1 MKPELA
7 ILVRLQGIDLE
18 LNKIYEEKASVPKYL
33 EDLQE
38 RLSAKESELN
48 ELNERITEIQKR
60 KVDVEDEFELENVRF
75 GKSQKKLS
83 SLKTNREYQALQKEI
98 NEIKKTNTARED
110 EILAIMEE
118 TSSLQEEVK
127 EKMKQVKQYRK
138 EIKEEKKHVK
148 ELETSLDTKTAALT
162 EERQTVSKDI
172 SPDLLA
178 KYNFLKERRACV
190 AVAAVTDGVC
200 SACNMNIPP
209 QLYNELL
216 RDEKILTCPSCQ
228 RLIYALEVT

>member
-1 MKPELA
+1 MKPEIS
-7 ILVRLQGIDLE
+7 ILIRLQGIDLE
-18 LNKIYEEKASVPKYL
+18 LRKINEEKSSAPKHL

-38 RLSAKESELN
+38 HLASKDAELS

-75 GKSQKKLS
+75 GKSQKKLF

-98 NEIKKTNTARED
+98 NEIKKANAAREE

-118 TSSLQEEVK
+118 INSLQEEIK
-127 EKMKQVKQYRK
+127 KKKRQVKQYRK
-138 EIKEEKKHVK
+138 EIKAEQKNIKKLQTRLNAK
-148 ELETSLDTKTAALT
+148 IAALT
-162 EERQTVSKDI
+162 EEREAVSKDI
-172 SPDLLA
+172 SPNLLA
-178 KYNFLKERRACV
+178 KYNFLKDRRAGV
-190 AVAAVTDGVC
+190 AIAAVTDAVC

-228 RLIYALEVT
+228 RLIYALKVN

>member
-1 MKPELA
+1 LKPELA
-7 ILVRLQGIDLE
+7 ILIRLQGIDLE
-18 LNKIYEEKASVPKYL
+18 LRKINEEKSSVPKHL
-33 EDLQE
+33 EDLE
-38 RLSAKESELN
+38 EHLFSKDAELN
-48 ELNERITEIQKR
+48 ELNEHIIEIQKR
-60 KVDVEDEFELENVRF
+60 KVDVEDEFELENVRL

-98 NEIKKTNTARED
+98 SEIKKTNTDRED
-110 EILAIMEE
+110 EILTIMEE
-118 TSSLQEEVK
+118 TGSLQEEIK
-127 EKMKQVKQYRK
+127 EKKKQVKQYRK
-138 EIKEEKKHVK
+138 KIRAEKKRIK
-148 ELETSLDTKTAALT
+148 ELEARLDDKIADLT

-172 SPDLLA
+172 SPDLLS
-178 KYNFLKERRACV
+178 KYNFLKDRRACV

-228 RLIYALEVT
+228 RLIYALEVS

>member
-7 ILVRLQGIDLE
+7 ILIRLQGIDLE
-18 LNKIYEEKASVPKYL
+18 LNKLDEEKSSVPKYL

-48 ELNERITEIQKR
+48 ELNERVTEIQKR

-98 NEIKKTNTARED
+98 NEIKKTNAARED

-118 TSSLQEEVK
+118 TSSLQEEIK

-138 EIKEEKKHVK
+138 EIKSEKKHVK
-148 ELETSLDTKTAALT
+148 ELQTSLDAKTAALT
-162 EERQTVSKDI
+162 EERHAVTKDI

-178 KYNFLKERRACV
+178 KYNFLKDRRACV

>member
-1 MKPELA
+1 LKSELA
-7 ILVRLQGIDLE
+7 ILIRLQGIDLE
-18 LNKIYEEKASVPKYL
+18 LRKINEEKSSVPEHL
-33 EDLQE
+33 EALQKH
-38 RLSAKESELN
+38 LSSKEAELN

-60 KVDVEDEFELENVRF
+60 KVDVEDEFELENVRL

-98 NEIKKTNTARED
+98 NEIKKANAARED

-118 TSSLQEEVK
+118 TNSLQEEIK
-127 EKMKQVKQYRK
+127 GKKQQVKQDRK
-138 EIKEEKKHVK
+138 EIKAEQKRIKQLQARLNAK
-148 ELETSLDTKTAALT
+148 IAALT
-162 EERQTVSKDI
+162 EDSEAVSKDI
-172 SPDLLA
+172 SPNLLT
-178 KYNFLKERRACV
+178 KYNFLKDRRAGV
-190 AVAAVTDGVC
+190 AIAAVTDGVC

-228 RLIYALEVT
+228 RLIYALKVN

>member
-1 MKPELA
+1 LKPELA
-7 ILVRLQGIDLE
+7 ILIRLQGIDLE
-18 LNKIYEEKASVPKYL
+18 LNKLDEEKFSVPQYL

-38 RLSAKESELN
+38 RLSTKESELN

-98 NEIKKTNTARED
+98 NEIKKTNAVRED

-118 TSSLQEEVK
+118 TSSLQEEIK

-138 EIKEEKKHVK
+138 EIKSEKKHVK
-148 ELETSLDTKTAALT
+148 ELETSLDSKTAALT
-162 EERQTVSKDI
+162 EERHAVTKDI

-178 KYNFLKERRACV
+178 KYNFLKDRRACV

-200 SACNMNIPP
+200 SACNMNIPQ

>member
-1 MKPELA
+1 LKQELA
-7 ILVRLQGIDLE
+7 ILIRLQGIDLE
-18 LNKIYEEKASVPKYL
+18 LRKINEEKSSAPKNL

-38 RLSAKESELN
+38 QLSSKEAELD
-48 ELNERITEIQKR
+48 ELNERVTEIQKR
-60 KVDVEDEFELENVRF
+60 KVDVEDEFELENIRL

-98 NEIKKTNTARED
+98 NEIKKTNTDRED

-118 TSSLQEEVK
+118 ISSLQEQIE
-127 EKMKQVKQYRK
+127 ERNKQVKQYRK
-138 EIKEEKKHVK
+138 QIRAEKKRVQ
-148 ELETSLDTKTAALT
+148 EVEERLDAKIIDLT
-162 EERQTVSKDI
+162 EERQAVSKDI
-172 SPDLLA
+172 SSNLLS
-178 KYNFLKERRACV
+178 KYNFLKDRRDCV

-209 QLYNELL
+209 QLFNELL

-228 RLIYALEVT
+228 RLIYALKVS

>member
-18 LNKIYEEKASVPKYL
+18 LRKINEEKSSAPKHL

-38 RLSAKESELN
+38 HLSAKNAELN

-60 KVDVEDEFELENVRF
+60 KVDVEDEFELENVRL
-75 GKSQKKLS
+75 GKSQKKLF

-98 NEIKKTNTARED
+98 NEIKKANTVRED
-110 EILAIMEE
+110 EILVIMEE
-118 TSSLQEEVK
+118 TSSLQEEIK

-138 EIKEEKKHVK
+138 EIRAEKKRIK
-148 ELETSLDTKTAALT
+148 ELEARLDAKAAALT
-162 EERQTVSKDI
+162 EDRETVSKDI
-172 SPDLLA
+172 SPDLLS
-178 KYNFLKERRACV
+178 KYNFLKDRRAGV
-190 AVAAVTDGVC
+190 AIAAVTDGVC
-200 SACNMNIPP
+200 SECNMNIPP

-228 RLIYALEVT
+228 RLIYALKVN

>member
-1 MKPELA
+1 MKTELA
-7 ILVRLQGIDLE
+7 ILIRLQGIDLE
-18 LNKIYEEKASVPKYL
+18 LRKINEEKSSAPKHL

-38 RLSAKESELN
+38 HLSSKNAELN
-48 ELNERITEIQKR
+48 ELNERIAEIQKR

-75 GKSQKKLS
+75 GKSQKKLF

-118 TSSLQEEVK
+118 ISSLQEEIK
-127 EKMKQVKQYRK
+127 EKKEQVKQYRK
-138 EIKEEKKHVK
+138 EIRAEKKRIK
-148 ELETSLDTKTAALT
+148 QLDARLDAKTATLT
-162 EERQTVSKDI
+162 EDRQTVSKDI
-172 SPDLLA
+172 NPNLLS
-178 KYNFLKERRACV
+178 KYNFLKDKRACI
-190 AVAAVTDGVC
+190 AVAAVSDGVC

-228 RLIYALEVT
+228 RLIYALKVS

>member
-1 MKPELA
+1 MKQELA
-7 ILVRLQGIDLE
+7 ILIRLQGIDLE
-18 LNKIYEEKASVPKYL
+18 LRKINEEKSSAPKNL

-38 RLSAKESELN
+38 QLSSKEAELD
-48 ELNERITEIQKR
+48 ELNERVTEIQKR
-60 KVDVEDEFELENVRF
+60 KVDIEDEFELENIRL

-98 NEIKKTNTARED
+98 NEIKKTNTDRED

-118 TSSLQEEVK
+118 ISSLQEQIE
-127 EKMKQVKQYRK
+127 ERNKQIKQYRK
-138 EIKEEKKHVK
+138 QIRAEKKRVQEVEERLNAK
-148 ELETSLDTKTAALT
+148 IIDLT
-162 EERQTVSKDI
+162 EERQAVSKDI
-172 SPDLLA
+172 SPNLLS
-178 KYNFLKERRACV
+178 KYNFLKDRRDCV

-209 QLYNELL
+209 QLFNELL

-228 RLIYALEVT
+228 RLIYALKVS

>member
-1 MKPELA
+1 LKPELA

-118 TSSLQEEVK
+118 TSSLQEEIK

>member
-1 MKPELA
+1 LKPELA
-7 ILVRLQGIDLE
+7 ILIRLQGIDLE
-18 LNKIYEEKASVPKYL
+18 LRKINEEKSSVPKHL

-38 RLSAKESELN
+38 HLSSKEAELK

-60 KVDVEDEFELENVRF
+60 KVDVEDEFELENVRL
-75 GKSQKKLS
+75 GKSQKKLF

-98 NEIKKTNTARED
+98 NETKKANAARED
-110 EILAIMEE
+110 EILTIMEE
-118 TSSLQEEVK
+118 TNSLQEEIK
-127 EKMKQVKQYRK
+127 GKKQQVKQDRK
-138 EIKEEKKHVK
+138 EIKAEQKRIK
-148 ELETSLDTKTAALT
+148 ELQARLNAKIAALT
-162 EERQTVSKDI
+162 EDREAVSKDI

-178 KYNFLKERRACV
+178 KYDFLKDRRDCV

-228 RLIYALEVT
+228 RLIYSLEVN